1 MDEETVPDE
10 RTRAAEQN
18 EAHEPHQADRM
29 PTPSE
34 EAAADAA
41 RKDPAVAGDPDDVAG
56 HYKDITE
63 RGAHVEGEGRI

>member
-1 MDEETVPDE
+1 
-10 RTRAAEQN
+10 
-18 EAHEPHQADRM
+18 M

-63 RGAHVEGEGRI
+63 RGADVEGEGRI